1 MEAKQPENQVAQAA
15 SKPTLSFNAIDLEYK
30 TRRGSV
36 LALQGLDFDI
46 SEGSFVSVLG
56 PSGCGKSTLLKLAGG
71 LLRPTRGG
79 VELSGRKVVEPSRN
93 VGIVFQQ
100 PTLLPWKT
108 VLENVLVSIRAQGLD
123 IKTYRKRA
131 EDLLAMMKL
140 GGFLRHYPHELSGG
154 MQQRVGIARGLVHD
168 PSVLLMDEPFAAL
181 DAMTREMMM
190 EELQRIWME
199 NQKSVMFITHSIVE
213 AVFLSDK
220 IVVMS
225 PRPGRVVQIID
236 VDLPR
241 PRTLASL
248 SDPKF
253 VELTGR
259 LREIFSEMD
268 LKG

>member
-1 MEAKQPENQVAQAA
+1 MASQKKTTSRPSADAPAA
-15 SKPTLSFNAIDLEYK
+15 LSFKGVDLKYE
-30 TRRGSV
+30 TRRGN
-36 LALQGLDFDI
+36 LQALDGLEFDI
-46 SEGSFVSVLG
+46 AEGSFVSVLG

-71 LLRPTRGG
+71 LLRPTAGS
-79 VELSGRKVVEPSRN
+79 VELSGAPVRKPSRN

-123 IKTYRKRA
+123 MQTYRKRA
-131 EDLLAMMKL
+131 ESLLSMVKL
-140 GGFLRHYPHELSGG
+140 GAFMRHYPHELSGG

-199 NQKSVMFITHSIVE
+199 NRKSVMFITHSIVE

-220 IVVMS
+220 VVVMS
-225 PRPGRVVQIID
+225 PRPGRVLHEID
-236 VDLPR
+236 IDLPR
-241 PRTLASL
+241 PRTLATL
-248 SDPKF
+248 SDPKL

-259 LREIFSEMD
+259 LREIFAEMD
-268 LKG
+268 LT